1 MCSSWGLVVARTTK
15 RLKAMGDLSTQIL
28 QNTFFFL
35 RRQVVHG
42 LQPLLAKGA
51 PRDIQALLAITVFT
65 GMGTKLAAVR
75 HGWREGDATTAAAI
89 SDWAAIACDRDA
101 LVFFHFGM
109 RGF

>member
-1 MCSSWGLVVARTTK
+1 
-15 RLKAMGDLSTQIL
+15 MGDLSTQIL